1 LTPERWAQIEEL
13 FHLAAE
19 SDPQHRTAVLDE
31 ACGNDSELREQ
42 VEALLSSDHSAR
54 SKMQA
59 AVRSEFE
66 SVVFSLTGTTVSHY
80 RILGG
85 VGGGG
90 MGLVYRAED
99 TKLGRLVAIKF
110 LPEESAKDPAALQ
123 RFEREARSASALEH
137 PNICPI
143 YEFGEHEG
151 QLFLV
156 MQLLEGQTLRELIA
170 SAEFGEPPFNIHR
183 LIDVAI
189 QISDGLNAAHS
200 HGIIHRDIKP
210 ANIFVTIQG
219 EVKILDFGLAK
230 LAHTDAEPVE
240 SENNKSDQPVDLFL
254 SRTGMALGTAAY
266 MSPEQIRGEK
276 LDARADLFSFGLVL
290 YEMATGQR
298 AVTGETGPELQ
309 HAVLNEIPVS
319 PRRLNRDLPPRFER
333 IILKLLEKR
342 REARHQSAS
351 ELRTELQKLRA
362 RMDPRRALWLAMGA
376 GSIVLVIAIS
386 SFWFIRRQSV
396 LPMPELKLRQLTAN
410 SPENHVSGGMISPD
424 GKYLAYSD
432 SKGLR
437 LKVIDTG
444 DTRVI
449 PKPKELEGQNFEW
462 KCGAWSPDSSR
473 FLANSIPAGKNIG
486 EIGDDDMTTWSVP
499 VGSEIPQK
507 LRAGAFAW
515 SFSPDGSLIA
525 FGTNNG
531 SHGPREIWLMDASG
545 EHARKLLESGDEDTI
560 NTASWS
566 ADGQRMIY
574 VRERG
579 AGVKLYSQDLTGGP
593 PTLLER
599 PSEIKDKKI
608 DFGITLPDGRSIFSV
623 TEEGTI
629 GTATCN
635 FWTVQNDLRTGE
647 VIVKPR
653 RITNWAG
660 FCMDPTSVTADGK
673 KLVFLQMAGH
683 PTIHVA
689 DLQGNGTRISNERH
703 LTLTESMDVV
713 ADWTP
718 DSRSII
724 FWSNRT
730 SQAGIYKQTL
740 DEDTPKLLMTTQQ
753 DLNICC
759 VTPDGH
765 WFIYMLSAKP
775 SRPGAT
781 GDLMRIPIAGGAQQ
795 KLFSVRNVSW
805 WGCARSPSDLCA
817 IAERSDGDKEVIIT
831 SFDPEKGRG
840 AELTRIAV
848 DPNVSDWTIAL
859 SADGKRFA
867 VIQGP
872 QMPLQILSLKGE
884 VIQTIKIPE
893 WSKSS
898 AIEWAAD
905 GKALFVPL
913 VSPGG
918 AELVHIN
925 LRGEIHLIRENFGK
939 DYTAGVPSPD
949 GRHLAIET
957 TADNK
962 NVWMMEDF

>member
-59 AVRSEFE
+59 TVRCEFE

-85 VGGGG
+85 LGGGG

-170 SAEFGEPPFNIHR
+170 SAESGEPPFNVHR
-183 LIDVAI
+183 LIDLAI

-200 HGIIHRDIKP
+200 YGIIHRDIKP

-230 LAHTDAEPVE
+230 LAHTDAEHVE

-254 SRTGMALGTAAY
+254 SRTGMTLGTAAY

-276 LDARADLFSFGLVL
+276 LDARTDLFSFGLVL

-298 AVTGETGPELQ
+298 AITGETGQELQ

-319 PRRLNRDLPPRFER
+319 PRKLNRDLPPRFER

-351 ELRTELQKLRA
+351 ELRTELQKLKI
-362 RMDPRRALWLAMGA
+362 RMAPRRALWWAMGA

-396 LPMPELKLRQLTAN
+396 LPMPEMKLRQLTAN

-444 DTRVI
+444 DTRI
-449 PKPKELEGQNFEW
+449 ISKPKELEGQNFEW
-462 KCGAWSPDSSR
+462 KCSAWSPDSSR
-473 FLANSIPAGKNIG
+473 FLANSFPAGKNIG
-486 EIGDDDMTTWSVP
+486 ELGDDDVTIWSVP

-545 EHARKLLESGDEDTI
+545 EHARKLFESGDEDTI

-599 PSEIKDKKI
+599 PAEIKDKKI

-635 FWTVQNDLRTGE
+635 FWTVQNDLRTGK

-689 DLQGNGTRISNERH
+689 DLQGNGMRIANEHH

-740 DEDTPKLLMTTQQ
+740 DEDAPKLLMTTQQ

-759 VTPDGH
+759 VTPDGN

-775 SRPGAT
+775 SRPGT

-795 KLFSVRNVSW
+795 KLFSAMNVNW
-805 WGCARSPSDLCA
+805 WGCARSPSNLCA
-817 IAERSDGDKEVIIT
+817 IAERGERGKEVIIT

-848 DPNVSDWTIAL
+848 DPNVSDWTLAL

-867 VIQGP
+867 VIRGP

-918 AELVHIN
+918 AKLVHIN
-925 LRGEIHLIRENFGK
+925 LRGEVHLIRENFGG

>member
-1 LTPERWAQIEEL
+1 MTPERWAQIEEL
-13 FHLAAE
+13 FHRAAE
-19 SDPQHRTAVLDE
+19 SDPQHRSGVLDE
-31 ACGNDSELREQ
+31 ACGDDSELRKQ
-42 VEALLSSDHSAR
+42 VEALLCSDQSAR
-54 SKMQA
+54 SNMQA

-151 QLFLV
+151 QPFLV

-170 SAEFGEPPFNIHR
+170 SAEPGKPPFNVRNLVDIS
-183 LIDVAI
+183 I
-189 QISDGLNAAHS
+189 QITDGLNAAHRQ
-200 HGIIHRDIKP
+200 GIIHRDIKP
-210 ANIFVTIQG
+210 ANIFVTTQG

-230 LAHTDAEPVE
+230 LAQTDAKPVE
-240 SENNKSDQPVDLFL
+240 SERSGSDPANLFV
-254 SRTGMALGTAAY
+254 SRTGIAMGTAAY

-276 LDARADLFSFGLVL
+276 LDARSDLFSFGLVL

-309 HAVLNEIPVS
+309 HSLLNQIPVP
-319 PRRLNRDLPPRFER
+319 PRELNPDLPSQLER
-333 IILKLLEKR
+333 IILKLLEKQ

-351 ELRTELQKLRA
+351 ELRTELQKLKTRIE
-362 RMDPRRALWLAMGA
+362 PRRALWWATGA
-376 GSIVLVIAIS
+376 SIIALFIAIAIS
-386 SFWFIRRQSV
+386 SFWFIKRQSV
-396 LPMPELKLRQLTAN
+396 LPMPELRLRQLTAN

-432 SKGLR
+432 SGGLH
-437 LKVIDTG
+437 LKFLETG
-444 DTRVI
+444 DVHPI
-449 PKPKELEGQNFEW
+449 PKPKELDGQNFEW
-462 KCGAWSPDSSR
+462 KCGAWSPDNSR

-486 EIGDDDMTTWSVP
+486 KIADEDVTIWSVP
-499 VGSEIPQK
+499 VVTKTPQK
-507 LRAGAFAW
+507 LRSRAFAW

-531 SHGPREIWLMDASG
+531 SHGPREIWLMDANG
-545 EHARKLLESGDEDTI
+545 EQARKLFESGDEDTI

-574 VRERG
+574 ARDRG
-579 AGVKLYSQDLTGGP
+579 AEVTLFSRDLKGGP

-599 PSEIKDKKI
+599 PAEIKEKKI

-635 FWTVQNDLRTGE
+635 FWAVKNDLRTGKL
-647 VIVKPR
+647 IAKPR
-653 RITNWAG
+653 PLTNWAG

-673 KLVFLQMAGH
+673 KLAFLQMAGH
-683 PTIHVA
+683 PTVYVA
-689 DLQGNGTRISNERH
+689 DLQTNGTRITKERH

-718 DSRSII
+718 DSRSVI
-724 FWSNRT
+724 FWSNRN

-759 VTPDGH
+759 VTPDGQ
-765 WFIYMLSAKP
+765 WFIYMLSA
-775 SRPGAT
+775 
-781 GDLMRIPIAGGAQQ
+781 
-795 KLFSVRNVSW
+795 
-805 WGCARSPSDLCA
+805 
-817 IAERSDGDKEVIIT
+817 
-831 SFDPEKGRG
+831 
-840 AELTRIAV
+840 
-848 DPNVSDWTIAL
+848 
-859 SADGKRFA
+859 
-867 VIQGP
+867 
-872 QMPLQILSLKGE
+872 
-884 VIQTIKIPE
+884 
-893 WSKSS
+893 
-898 AIEWAAD
+898 
-905 GKALFVPL
+905 
-913 VSPGG
+913 
-918 AELVHIN
+918 
-925 LRGEIHLIRENFGK
+925 
-939 DYTAGVPSPD
+939 
-949 GRHLAIET
+949 
-957 TADNK
+957 
-962 NVWMMEDF
+962 